1 MSSEKCYNRQ
11 CYLSISVV
19 PSMPPA
25 FPSLTAS
32 RPIWAEIDRAAWLHN
47 LRALHQ
53 HTRTPLLCVIK
64 ADGYGH
70 GALGL
75 AQTLAAS
82 TCGTAKIVKM
92 LGVASVDE
100 GITLRNAGIKFP
112 ILLLSAILP
121 QEAAAVVEHDL
132 TPTVF
137 TPELAQA
144 LENAAARQQKTLPI
158 HVKID
163 TGMHRL
169 GVPHQNAR
177 DFLNA
182 MHQYRHLQLAGI
194 YTHFASA
201 DEEAAFTQ
209 CQRQRFVA
217 ALPEIE
223 DQSVILHAANSAAA
237 LQFPD
242 TRFAMIR
249 TGIAT
254 YGLWPGDGLRAQRP
268 LDLQPVM
275 NLRARIT
282 HLETVP
288 RGEGVSYGMAWR
300 APRESKIAIVP
311 AGYADGYPRRASGHA
326 QVLINGRRCAVV
338 GRVTMDQIL
347 VDVTKIATAQ
357 MGDLVTL
364 WGRDGESEL
373 SADEVASWAQTIGY
387 EIVCGVAPRVPRV
400 LC

>member
-1 MSSEKCYNRQ
+1 MPSA
-11 CYLSISVV
+11 SIS
-19 PSMPPA
+19 ST
-25 FPSLTAS
+25 SS

-53 HTRTPLLCVIK
+53 HTNTPLLCVLK

-70 GALGL
+70 GAIEL

-82 TCGTAKIVKM
+82 TCSESAIVKM

-100 GITLRNAGIKFP
+100 GIALRDAGITRP

-121 QEAAAVVEHDL
+121 AEAAAAAEHNL

-137 TPELAQA
+137 TRELAQA
-144 LENAAARQQKTLPI
+144 LDNSAARLQKALPI

-169 GVPHQNAR
+169 GVPHQKAR
-177 DFLNA
+177 AFLDALRAYPN
-182 MHQYRHLQLAGI
+182 LQIEGI

-201 DEEAAFTQ
+201 DEDAAFTR
-209 CQRQRFVA
+209 CQLQRFVD
-217 ALPEIE
+217 ALPDFGNERP
-223 DQSVILHAANSAAA
+223 ILHAANSAAS
-237 LQFPD
+237 LQFRETHLD
-242 TRFAMIR
+242 MIR
-249 TGIAT
+249 PGIAT
-254 YGLWPGDGLRAQRP
+254 YGLWPGDDLRARRP
-268 LDLQPVM
+268 LDLRPVM

-288 RGEGVSYGMAWR
+288 RGEGVSYGAIWR
-300 APRESKIAIVP
+300 APRDVKIAVVP

-326 QVLINGRRCAVV
+326 QVLIGGRRCDVV
-338 GRVTMDQIL
+338 GRITMDQIM
-347 VDVTKIATAQ
+347 VDVTEIENVQ
-357 MGDLVTL
+357 LGDIVTL

-373 SADEVASWAQTIGY
+373 SADEVAAWAQTIGY
-387 EIVCGVAPRVPRV
+387 EIVCGVAPRVGRILV
-400 LC
+400 